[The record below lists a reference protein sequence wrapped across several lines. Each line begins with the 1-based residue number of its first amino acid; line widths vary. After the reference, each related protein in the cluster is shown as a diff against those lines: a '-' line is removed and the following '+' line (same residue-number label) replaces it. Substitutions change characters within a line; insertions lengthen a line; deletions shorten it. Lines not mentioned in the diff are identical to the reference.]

1 MSVRPTVTPPPVIPA
16 NAGISPGR
24 AGFLW
29 ARDYALSALMWAA
42 TIAAPTDPELFASGS
57 SRPVVV
63 LPGSGENWR
72 FLRPL
77 IARVHEAGHPVRVL
91 PELAFTRGSIDG
103 GAALLLDHLERNDLR
118 GVTLLAHSKGGLIG
132 KLAMARD
139 TGSRIEAMV
148 ALATPWIG
156 SSRAELLPLR
166 HLRGLRPGAP
176 LIESLAL
183 QTAPNARITSIYA
196 SWDEHVPLGSELEGA
211 TNIVLPI
218 EGHARITT
226 HPSAI
231 AAVLDALRAA

>member
-1 MSVRPTVTPPPVIPA
+1 MT
-16 NAGISPGR
+16 GR
-24 AGFLW
+24 SAFLW
-29 ARDYALSALMWAA
+29 AKDYALSALMWAA

-57 SRPVVV
+57 LAPVVV
-63 LPGSGENWR
+63 VPGSGENWR

-77 IARVHEAGHPVRVL
+77 ITRVHEAGHPVRVL
-91 PELAFTRGSIDG
+91 PELRYTRGSIEG
-103 GAALLLDHLERNDLR
+103 GAALLLDHLERSDLTA
-118 GVTLLAHSKGGLIG
+118 VTLLAHSKGGLIG

-139 TGSRIEAMV
+139 GDRRIDRMV

-196 SWDEHVPLGSELEGA
+196 SWDEHVPLGSELDGA

-226 HPSAI
+226 HPTAI
-231 AAVLDALRAA
+231 AAVLEALRAA